1 MGGRMI
7 VDLKNFKE
15 YRRLSPQ
22 EKRDYAK
29 IKHEQE
35 MTIALRDRRTVK
47 ETASLFEAKVHADRV
62 RLGLA

>member
-1 MGGRMI
+1 MI

-35 MTIALRDRRTVK
+35 MTIALRDRKKVK